1 MIEMLDSAEG
11 DPFALINAAIAQTDS
26 RPYQGKVLEVRG
38 QSIRAWL
45 PGARLGEYGV
55 IEPRLET
62 GPGVPVEIVGFDN
75 DHAWLAPMASVRG
88 ISAGS
93 AVLRTGREFVIPVGS
108 ALLGSV
114 INAFGSR
121 LYGGPSMLPEQ
132 QEWRPVNATAPDAIH
147 RRRIHRPF
155 TLGVRAIDGML
166 TVGEGQRISIQ
177 GEAGAGKS
185 SLLASI
191 LAGAQAD
198 VIVLAL
204 IGERGRE
211 VREWVEDTM
220 SADTRAHTVTVVAT
234 SDRPAMERVKAAST
248 ATCVAEYFRDQGKHV
263 LLLVDSVTRYARA
276 WREIGLAAGEPPTRR
291 GYPPSVFAA
300 LPDLMERA
308 GPGRVGSITGI
319 YTVLTEGE
327 GEADPIAEE
336 VTSIVDGHVV
346 LDAQLARRN
355 RFPAIDVLKSRS
367 RLMEKIVSDRHSRA
381 AIEVRELMARYAQV
395 ELLMRLGEYVSGT
408 EAETDRAIALHDDI
422 ERFLC
427 QDWRSVS
434 TFSETERRLQ
444 ELVS

>member
-121 LYGGPSMLPEQ
+121 LDGGPSMLPEQ